1 MRPAET
7 PDKLTHLQTLIQR
20 KLIAHERDG
29 KVRMGDEWK
38 NLYGRQA
45 SSRKRVGHCAH
56 SFSE

>member
-38 NLYGRQA
+38 NLYGR
-45 SSRKRVGHCAH
+45 
-56 SFSE
+56 